1 MRSFALASGSSGN
14 CFYVESTNGTKFLVD
29 IGLSFKR
36 VSDILSEKN
45 ISPQEI
51 SGLFITHE
59 HADHICGLEVFIKN
73 TNCNIYITKGTYD
86 MFTKEILNKENSN
99 LDKNRF
105 IFISENEI
113 LKFEDIKILVVPKS
127 HDAKEPVSFVFE
139 NGGGKIGIFTDLGFV
154 NSQSIEILKK
164 LDIIY
169 FEANFCEDFLKQNN
183 FSIQYVNR
191 LHSDLG
197 HLSLKDTLEVLT
209 KISNNNQKIILS
221 HISENTNSYENA
233 YIKVK
238 NHLNKLNLFPEIL
251 VSFQGEPSDWIE

>member
-14 CFYVESTNGTKFLVD
+14 CFYVESTNGIKFLVD

-59 HADHICGLEVFIKN
+59 HADHICGLDVFIKN
-73 TNCNIYITKGTYD
+73 TNCNIYLTKGT
-86 MFTKEILNKENSN
+86 FHALKLELNSK
-99 LDKNRF
+99 
-105 IFISENEI
+105 IVFISENEI
-113 LKFEDIKILVVPKS
+113 LKFEDIKVLVVPKS

-154 NSQSIEILKK
+154 NSQTLEILKK

-209 KISNNNQKIILS
+209 KISNNNQKIVLS
-221 HISENTNSYENA
+221 HISENTNSYENT
-233 YIKVK
+233 YLKVK
-238 NHLNKLNLFPEIL
+238 THLNKLNLFPEIY